1 MFKYNKYDFYQLN
14 KKITTLKIDD
24 ALNDLI
30 TNKNINSN
38 FELHHI
44 SSLDNTYPNSA
55 VFINSNKEFNLI
67 DDDKI
72 LIITEN
78 KKFFTKYKNSILVN
92 DINKSYKALAD
103 YIYIHD
109 DSLNYKDQFNLIND
123 SSISKFAK
131 IDDSVKIGRNCV
143 IGRGVTLGKNC
154 IIKNNVVIKNS
165 FLSDNVIVSDNTTIG
180 CSGFGFDLKN
190 MGSVNLSPH
199 IGIVHIDENVSIG
212 SNCSIDKAKIDV
224 TYIGK
229 NSMIDNL
236 VHIAHNVI
244 IGDNACIAA
253 QTGIAG
259 STKIGKNLICGGQS
273 AFAGHI
279 SIGNNVLVAGKSG
292 VTKNIKDN
300 SSVAGFPA
308 TDINEWKKSII
319 LNRKKNA

>member
-1 MFKYNKYDFYQLN
+1 MSPHNKYDFYQPN
-14 KKITTLKIDD
+14 KKISSIDIKD
-24 ALNDLI
+24 VLSDYI
-30 TNKNINSN
+30 INKNINSD
-38 FELHHI
+38 FKVQHI
-44 SSLDNTYPNSA
+44 SSIDNIYNNSA
-55 VFINSNKEFNLI
+55 VFINFDKEFDTNL
-67 DDDKI
+67 DEI
-72 LIITEN
+72 LIITNN
-78 KKFFTKYKNSILVN
+78 KNLLKKYKNCVLVN
-92 DINKSYKALAD
+92 DINKSFKTLAD
-103 YIYIHD
+103 HIYIHD
-109 DSLNYKDQFNLIND
+109 DTLNYNDEFNVINN

-131 IDDSVKIGRNCV
+131 IDPSVKIGRNCV
-143 IGRGVTLGKNC
+143 IGRGVSIGKDS
-154 IIKNNVVIKNS
+154 IIKNNVVIKNAI
-165 FLSDNVIVSDNTTIG
+165 LSDNIIVSDNTTIG
-180 CSGFGFDLKN
+180 CTGFGFDLIN

-212 SNCSIDKAKIDV
+212 SNCSIDKAKIDI

-259 STKIGKNLICGGQS
+259 SVKIGKNLICGGQS

-279 SIGNNVLVAGKSG
+279 TIGDNVLVAGKSG
-292 VTKNIKDN
+292 VTKNLKDN

-308 TDINEWKKSII
+308 TDINKWKKSII

>member
-1 MFKYNKYDFYQLN
+1 MLSFNKYDFYQLN
-14 KKITTLKIDD
+14 KKIISVDINK

-30 TNKNINSN
+30 SDTNINSN
-38 FELHHI
+38 FEVHHI
-44 SSLDNTYPNSA
+44 SSIDNICPNSA
-55 VFINSNKEFNLI
+55 VFLNSDKEFDLN
-67 DDDKI
+67 DDKV
-72 LIITEN
+72 LIITDN
-78 KKFFTKYKNSILVN
+78 KEHLTKYKNIILVK
-92 DINKSYKALAD
+92 DISKSYKLLAD

-109 DSLNYKDQFNLIND
+109 YSLNFKDEFNLINH

-131 IDDSVKIGRNCV
+131 IDASVKIGRNCV
-143 IGRGVTLGKNC
+143 IGRGVIIGKNS
-154 IIKNNVVIKNS
+154 IIKDNVVIKNS
-165 FLSDNVIVSDNTTIG
+165 ILSDNVIVSDNTTIG
-180 CSGFGFDLKN
+180 GSGFGFDLNN

-244 IGDNACIAA
+244 IGNNACIAA

-259 STKIGKNLICGGQS
+259 SVRIGNNLICGGQC

-279 SIGNNVLVAGKSG
+279 TIGDNVLVAGKSG
-292 VTKNIKDN
+292 VTKNLKDK

-308 TDINEWKKSII
+308 TDINKWKKSII
-319 LNRKKNA
+319 LSRKKNA

>member
-1 MFKYNKYDFYQLN
+1 MFSYDKYDFYQLN
-14 KKITTLKIDD
+14 NKIFSIDIKL
-24 ALNDLI
+24 ALNELI
-30 TNKNINSN
+30 IEKNIHSN
-38 FELHHI
+38 FEIKNI
-44 SSLDNTYPNSA
+44 SSIDNINLNSA
-55 VFINSNKEFNLI
+55 VFINSDKNFKLNE
-67 DDDKI
+67 DKI
-72 LIITEN
+72 LIITDN
-78 KKFFTKYKNSILVN
+78 KVFYTKYKNCVLVN
-92 DINKSYKALAD
+92 DINRSFKALAD

-109 DSLNYKDQFNLIND
+109 DSLKYNDEFNLINN

-131 IDDSVKIGRNCV
+131 IDPSVKIGRNCL
-143 IGRGVTLGKNC
+143 IGRGVSIGKNS
-154 IIKNNVVIKNS
+154 IVKNNVVIKNS
-165 FLSDNVIVSDNTTIG
+165 ILSENVIVSDNSTIG
-180 CSGFGFDLKN
+180 CTGFGFDLKN

-199 IGIVHIDENVSIG
+199 IGIVYIDENVSIG

-259 STKIGKNLICGGQS
+259 SVKIGNNLICGGQS

-279 SIGNNVLVAGKSG
+279 TIGNDVLVAGKSG
-292 VTKNIKDN
+292 VTKNLKDK

-308 TDINEWKKSII
+308 TDINKWKKSII
-319 LNRKKNA
+319 LSRKKNA

>member
-109 DSLNYKDQFNLIND
+109 DSLNLNML
-123 SSISKFAK
+123 
-131 IDDSVKIGRNCV
+131 VP
-143 IGRGVTLGKNC
+143 LL
-154 IIKNNVVIKNS
+154 
-165 FLSDNVIVSDNTTIG
+165 FLVLL
-180 CSGFGFDLKN
+180 CHKYFPFLPFGFSLE
-190 MGSVNLSPH
+190 SRL
-199 IGIVHIDENVSIG
+199 
-212 SNCSIDKAKIDV
+212 
-224 TYIGK
+224 
-229 NSMIDNL
+229 
-236 VHIAHNVI
+236 
-244 IGDNACIAA
+244 
-253 QTGIAG
+253 
-259 STKIGKNLICGGQS
+259 
-273 AFAGHI
+273 
-279 SIGNNVLVAGKSG
+279 
-292 VTKNIKDN
+292 
-300 SSVAGFPA
+300 
-308 TDINEWKKSII
+308 
-319 LNRKKNA
+319 